1 MQFEKLAFFNRFGCQ
16 KLQQLFAIILAY
28 LFTPLI
34 LVILNFL
41 YIYHCLIEIILR
53 IQFKDKFIGFLKG
66 TDCVWAN
73 EEAVYFSVINILI
86 IIEKTE
92 QNSNVIFLEGLKNLI
107 HDRIISKATGTIFE
121 KFFYRRRQKFGYYY
135 WERNEEIDLNNRIRW
150 LECENADCDGS
161 CEDVSSEF
169 FKKNL
174 GSICNK
180 TLPDDHTA
188 SWEILVG
195 KRCSRGRS
203 RIDSHSAPE
212 ECFDT
217 DTCKIPVII
226 RIHHSLG
233 DGISLLRFCF
243 KTIFDEDKTKVKIEN
258 ISINANKTNFKE
270 LVSPLRNSE
279 KSLMNGTRNLNEK
292 IVRYLSYIRK
302 LSYKKN
308 IFAVSMSLTTLS
320 RVLKNLRGH
329 FLVLL
334 KYSKTTT
341 IDSLKRQAK
350 ISINHRLNFKDY
362 LKQVYEKIKE
372 IMHLTMI
379 ILLIPKCII
388 KQTCSIDKNSLH
400 GPSQTGEKIISY
412 WLDDAID
419 KSQKLFMKVREIKK
433 RTNTRFEDVVLTAF
447 STSVHKYHLR
457 INRPA
462 PDSLTIV
469 LPIRITMP
477 DEYIMF
483 DNNYSIARLRI
494 SISKVNGQKIS
505 EPNKDSQFF
514 KRLQDITKENN
525 EFRKCSDILINFWV
539 MKYLFTILPAKI
551 LKLFLLCPSTMIFSN
566 ICGPEKFHTL
576 NNYLASNLTFWLPN
590 KGTTAL
596 GLSLIGYGG
605 NLNLSLIAD
614 KSIINDEK
622 ALIEILEDTVRE
634 INHAY
639 KSIM

>member
-1 MQFEKLAFFNRFGCQ
+1 M
-16 KLQQLFAIILAY
+16 
-28 LFTPLI
+28 FTPLI
-34 LVILNFL
+34 LVILNLL

-53 IQFKDKFIGFLKG
+53 IQLKDKFIGFLKG
-66 TDCVWAN
+66 TDSVWAS
-73 EEAVYFSVINILI
+73 EDAVCLSIINILI

-92 QNSNVIFLEGLKNLI
+92 QNSNVIFLEGLKDLI

-121 KFFYRRRQKFGYYY
+121 KLFYRRRQKFGYYF

-233 DGISLLRFCF
+233 DGISILKFCF
-243 KTIFDEDKTKVKIEN
+243 ETIFNEDKTKVKIEN
-258 ISINANKTNFKE
+258 ISINANKTNFEE

-279 KSLMNGTRNLNEK
+279 KSLTNQTRNLNEK
-292 IVRYLSYIRK
+292 IVR
-302 LSYKKN
+302 SYKKN
-308 IFAVSMSLTTLS
+308 IFAASMSFTTLS

-341 IDSLKRQAK
+341 IDSLKWQAK
-350 ISINHRLNFKDY
+350 ISINHRLNFKDC

-372 IMHLTMI
+372 IMHSTII
-379 ILLIPKCII
+379 ILLTPKCMIE
-388 KQTCSIDKNSLH
+388 QACNIDENSLH
-400 GPSQTGEKIISY
+400 DLSQTGEKIISY
-412 WLDDAID
+412 WLDNAID
-419 KSQKLFMKVREIKK
+419 KQLLMKVREIKK
-433 RTNTRFEDVVLTAF
+433 RTSTRFEDVILTAF
-447 STSVHKYHLR
+447 SASVHKYHSR

-462 PDSLTIV
+462 PDSLTAV
-469 LPIRITMP
+469 LPIRMTML
-477 DEYIMF
+477 EYMMF
-483 DNNYSIARLRI
+483 DNNFSVARLRI
-494 SISKVNGQKIS
+494 CISKVNGQKIND
-505 EPNKDSQFF
+505 PNKDSQFF
-514 KRLQDITKENN
+514 KRLRDITKANN
-525 EFRKCSDILINFWV
+525 EFRKCPHILINFWI
-539 MKYLFTILPAKI
+539 MKYVLALLPAKI
-551 LKLFLLCPSTMIFSN
+551 LKLLLLSQSTMVFSN
-566 ICGPEKFHTL
+566 IYGPKKFHTL
-576 NNYLASNLTFWLPN
+576 NNYVASNLTFWLPN
-590 KGTTAL
+590 KGATAL
-596 GLSLIGYGG
+596 GLSLISYGG